1 MANTI
6 VIPGADFS
14 AHKIE
19 TVVFGTVPCTGIS
32 LDQQTKSLIELTP
45 FTLTA
50 TPVPANTTDSVVWT
64 SSDDTVATVS
74 DGVVTPLKL
83 GTVTITAT
91 CGTQSASCAV
101 TIDNVVPDYV
111 AICGYNP
118 YKRSANASA
127 YAATTDKSTTSSE
140 TAGGFIVAADQA
152 TGSYP
157 IETKDVDTSP
167 YRFVPIKIPAGATQV
182 KVSCDIGNFYT
193 RVLWFNSEAKE
204 TTYNIGAKCLGGK
217 SSGWDQNSST
227 AGPVIYDI
235 PTDLTGLDS
244 VALCVALG
252 GGVSRTKWVDYSDNI
267 VISFTYND
275 E

>member
-1 MANTI
+1 MATTL

-32 LDQQTKSLIELTP
+32 LDQQTKSLTALTP

-50 TPVPANTTDSVVWT
+50 TPVPANTTDAVEWG
-64 SSDDTVATVS
+64 SSDNTVATVN

-83 GTVTITAT
+83 GTVTITVS
-91 CGTQSASCAV
+91 CGTQSATCAV

-111 AICGYNP
+111 AICGYAP
-118 YKRSANASA
+118 YRRSASSP
-127 YAATTDKSTTSSE
+127 AATTDKSTTSSE
-140 TAGGFIVAADQA
+140 NSGSFIIA
-152 TGSYP
+152 TNKAEGSYP
-157 IETKDVDTSP
+157 VETKDVDTSP

-182 KVSCDIGNFYT
+182 KISCDIGNFYT
-193 RVLWFNSEAKE
+193 RALWFASEVKE
-204 TTYNIGAKCLGGK
+204 TTYNVGAKCLSGK
-217 SSGWDQNSST
+217 TSGTFDQNSST
-227 AGPVIYDI
+227 AGPVVYDI

-252 GGVSRTKWVDYSDNI
+252 GGLSRTKWQDYKDNI
-267 VISFTYND
+267 LIEFLIG

>member
-1 MANTI
+1 MATTL
-6 VIPGADFS
+6 VIPSADFS

-32 LDQQTKSLIELTP
+32 LDQQTKSLTALSL

-83 GTVTITAT
+83 GTVTITVS
-91 CGTQSASCAV
+91 CGTQSATCAV

-118 YKRSANASA
+118 FRRSASANA
-127 YAATTDKSTTSSE
+127 YAATTDKSTSASE
-140 TAGGFIVAADQA
+140 MAGGFIVAADQA

-157 IETKDVDTSP
+157 IETKNVDTSP

-182 KVSCDIGNFYT
+182 KVACDIGNFYT

-204 TTYNIGAKCLGGK
+204 TTYNIGAKCLSGK
-217 SSGWDQNSST
+217 SNGYDQNSSV

-252 GGVSRTKWVDYSDNI
+252 GGVNRTKWEDYSDNI
-267 VISFTYND
+267 VISFTYNV